1 MNRVG
6 ERGRSM
12 KRIVIVGGGQAGHSA
27 AAKLRSSGFDGRIS
41 LVCEENELP
50 YQRPP
55 LSKKYLLGE
64 FERERLPLR
73 PREFYT
79 DNDIELMLDERCN
92 AVDPAKRTVEL
103 SSGPLEYDELV
114 LATGSAPRN
123 LPEQIG
129 GSLEGV
135 HTVRT
140 VADIDGMR
148 KELGGGMSVLVVGG
162 GYIGLETAASCA
174 ALGCDVTVVEMADRI
189 LQRVAA
195 PQTSDHFRDLHSGKG
210 VRILEAT
217 ALKRLVAESGKVA
230 AAELEGTGTVEADM
244 AVVGIGI
251 LPSASLADAAGLKTD
266 NGIWTDAFGRTSAD
280 GIWAA
285 GDCASFPHGGRRIR
299 LESVQ
304 NAIDQAELVAENI
317 LGAGREYKPVPWFWS
332 DQFDARLQI
341 AGLGTGYD
349 RIVTRHAVGADAVSF
364 WYFSGESLLAVD
376 AINDSRSYM
385 VGKRLLES
393 GKTAD
398 PDILADPS
406 SNLKRLLR

>member
-1 MNRVG
+1 
-6 ERGRSM
+6 M

-41 LVCEENELP
+41 LVCDENELP

-79 DNDIELMLDERCN
+79 ENDIELILGEPCS
-92 AVDPAKRTVEL
+92 AVDPAKRIIEL
-103 SSGPLEYDELV
+103 NSGSLEYDELV

-123 LPEQIG
+123 LPEQVG
-129 GSLEGV
+129 GCLEGI

-148 KELGGGMSVLVVGG
+148 QELDGGMSVLVVGG
-162 GYIGLETAASCA
+162 GYIGLETAASCS
-174 ALGCDVTVVEMADRI
+174 ALGCEVTVVEMADRI

-195 PQTSDHFRDLHSGKG
+195 PETSDHFRELHSGKG

-217 ALKRLVAESGKVA
+217 ALKRLVADSGKVA
-230 AAELEGTGTVEADM
+230 AAELDGAGTIKADM
-244 AVVGIGI
+244 AIVGIGI
-251 LPSASLADAAGLKTD
+251 LPSASLAQAAGLKTD
-266 NGIWTDAFGRTSAD
+266 NGIWTDAFGRTSAE

-285 GDCASFPHGGRRIR
+285 GDCASFPYGGRRIR

-304 NAIDQAELVAENI
+304 NAIDQAELVAGNI
-317 LGAGREYKPVPWFWS
+317 LGAEREYDPVPWFWS
-332 DQFDARLQI
+332 DQFDAKLQI

-349 RIVTRHAVGADAVSF
+349 RIVSRRALGTDSASF
-364 WYFSGESLLAVD
+364 WYFAGSSLLAVD

-385 VGKRLLES
+385 VGKRLLET

-398 PDILADPS
+398 PEILADPS